1 MGNLLKASE
10 EFQQTVDWV
19 RYPTNSETPTV
30 NADSRPDPNGGTTA
44 DQVGLTANTSARL
57 QQTVT
62 LSAST
67 QYTFSVYAR
76 AVSGTV
82 DFRMRN
88 VTLRDAEVKTAT
100 TTGTDGGGFTRFTYT
115 FTTTTAGSYELAL
128 QNDTN
133 ATAKDVI
140 FWGAMLNQGGTAA
153 DYEYAA
159 PTTGGSAPT
168 PAYAGFGDAFGGVTA
183 YYSLRQFTEA
193 ETLNAI
199 RVRRSSD
206 DTEQD
211 IGFDANGDLDT
222 TALLAFVNEDYNTY
236 TSDFSSGTDGW
247 FANGGTADGNID
259 GISDGTTSKD
269 DVLRLTL
276 SGGAISHSV
285 RLNGAIDVGN
295 VHDVSFEY
303 YIPSGQTMDGI
314 LFRTDNGVDGNYQQ
328 SVVGTWTSV
337 TIEDWSITQGD
348 QFRIYATDGG
358 SSTVDGDGDVFYLK
372 NIVVTQTTADGA
384 VTTWYDQSGNG
395 NNATNSTESEQPLIV
410 SGGTL
415 VEENSK
421 AALDFDGVD
430 DNLNSVGADL
440 VTGNS
445 PYAAFTIA
453 KSTTTVS
460 SDYYF
465 GINATQN
472 GAGAGSTS
480 TLTPEFAIRVNGNCI
495 FSDSA
500 SGSQELL
507 SLLYDGTTI
516 QNHSLHINGTSS
528 AVSSSA
534 NGTSPMNIASGDFR
548 IGGWGV
554 TAGYLN
560 GTIQEIII
568 FDSNQSSNRTGME
581 TNIDD
586 HFNID
591 TP

>member
-1 MGNLLKASE
+1 MNLNHFYHYYKSKSGGVSNLLKASE
-10 EFQQTVDWV
+10 DFTSSLDWLKKPDTAP
-19 RYPTNSETPTV
+19 PTITGGVT
-30 NADSRPDPNGGTTA
+30 DPNGGTDA
-44 DQVGLTANTSARL
+44 QRVNFTANRQSRV
-57 QQTVT
+57 QQSVT

-76 AVSGTV
+76 VNTGT
-82 DFRMRN
+82 DQFRLRN
-88 VTLRDAEVKTAT
+88 VTLGEAEAKTAT
-100 TTGTDGGGFTRFTYT
+100 TSWTRFEYT
-115 FTTTTAGSYELAL
+115 FTTTTGGVYELSI
-128 QNDTN
+128 QNTEN
-133 ATAKDVI
+133 VAANI
-140 FWGAMLNQGGTAA
+140 EFFGAMLNVGASA
-153 DYEYAA
+153 NAYVKVD
-159 PTTGGSAPT
+159 PSTGGSAPA
-168 PAYAGFGDAFGGVTA
+168 PAYSGFGDVFGGVTA

-222 TALLAFVNEDYNTY
+222 TALLAFV
-236 TSDFSSGTDGW
+236 GT
-247 FANGGTADGNID
+247 GG
-259 GISDGTTSKD
+259 
-269 DVLRLTL
+269 
-276 SGGAISHSV
+276 
-285 RLNGAIDVGN
+285 
-295 VHDVSFEY
+295 
-303 YIPSGQTMDGI
+303 
-314 LFRTDNGVDGNYQQ
+314 TDNG
-328 SVVGTWTSV
+328 
-337 TIEDWSITQGD
+337 
-348 QFRIYATDGG
+348 F
-358 SSTVDGDGDVFYLK
+358 
-372 NIVVTQTTADGA
+372 